1 MSSWLWSGIA
11 LSWSGELMEF
21 YSYKAGLGHAS
32 AHKPF
37 LDAVFPS

>member
-1 MSSWLWSGIA
+1 MSSWPWSGIA

-21 YSYKAGLGHAS
+21 YSYRAGLGHDS

-37 LDAVFPS
+37 LDAGVP